1 MKERIISR
9 IQELGEVKLSE
20 IDIGLSPSSI
30 MVVLLHLAN
39 EYKVD
44 ILETKEGDMLIRAI
58 Y

>member
-1 MKERIISR
+1 
-9 IQELGEVKLSE
+9 
-20 IDIGLSPSSI
+20 

-44 ILETKEGDMLIRAI
+44 ITETKEGDMLIRAI